1 MHEGEEL
8 RDGCGKKRAIHDY
21 SLLSPMRDFHGDCP
35 DHCRLFFGFA
45 RDLIDRKHLYVLQQN
60 VGLAIGVQQIRGI
73 RSTEPMSAAGM
84 TPPPREANDL
94 SSVRRN
100 IWFGPR
106 TTPARWSRVR
116 SKQGWGGPHLDDT
129 HDLRIVVR
137 NCAKRLRSIRPGH
150 AFC

>member
-1 MHEGEEL
+1 
-8 RDGCGKKRAIHDY
+8 
-21 SLLSPMRDFHGDCP
+21 MRDFHGDCP

-106 TTPARWSRVR
+106 TTLARWSRVR
-116 SKQGWGGPHLDDT
+116 S
-129 HDLRIVVR
+129 
-137 NCAKRLRSIRPGH
+137 
-150 AFC
+150 